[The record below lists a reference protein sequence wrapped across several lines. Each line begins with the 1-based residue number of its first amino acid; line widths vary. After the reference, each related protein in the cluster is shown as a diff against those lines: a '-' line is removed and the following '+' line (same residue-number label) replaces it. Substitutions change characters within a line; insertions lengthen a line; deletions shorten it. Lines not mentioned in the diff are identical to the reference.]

1 MAFRREDRAGRK
13 EIELPTFIDVVFLL
27 LIFFL
32 LTYSPVKPEKGEAA
46 LQLTLPVAKGLE
58 KVRLSEK
65 LQTMLIE
72 VLPVNAKDLSQGYK
86 VSVLLPFQDY
96 SVLTPG
102 PRFITLAK
110 AREYARQYNREGLLP
125 PNYAELPEKKF
136 LDLDVIKMLD
146 REIDRYVR
154 YRFRTPKP
162 TNRIEIRAD
171 ASVKFRLI
179 NFILTKCSSYEDL
192 VPMIVFRTM
201 YQKE

>member
-1 MAFRREDRAGRK
+1 MAFRRTELAGTK
-13 EIELPTFIDVVFLL
+13 ELELPTFIDVVFLL

-32 LTYSPVKPEKGEAA
+32 LTYSPVSPKKGEAA
-46 LQLTLPVAKGLE
+46 LQLTLPVAKGME
-58 KVRLSEK
+58 KVRLSEQ

-72 VLPVNAKDLSQGYK
+72 VLPVNAKDLSQGYQ

-96 SVLTPG
+96 SILATR
-102 PRFITLAK
+102 PRTITVAK
-110 AREYARQYNREGLLP
+110 AREYAKIYHRQGFLP
-125 PNYAELPEKKF
+125 ANYAVISKREFKK
-136 LDLDVIKMLD
+136 LDVVKMLD
-146 REIDRYVR
+146 REIDKYVR
-154 YRFRTPKP
+154 YRFRIPKP